1 MKNPKIYSDCYQTVI
16 QIFHRTKGIPKHLR
30 PTLGRRIEDSA
41 LGCLISIRKGALT
54 PSTHRMKHLF
64 SASEQL
70 DELRMMIEVAKDLNA
85 ISITAFSEITELTRE
100 IGKEL
105 GGFIKHEQRTKL
117 TP

>member
-1 MKNPKIYSDCYQTVI
+1 MKDPKIYSDCYQAVI
-16 QIFHRTKGIPKHLR
+16 QIFHRTKSIPKHLR

-41 LGCLISIRKGALT
+41 LGCLISIRKGAIA
-54 PSTHRMKHLF
+54 SSAQRMKHLF

-70 DELRMMIEVAKDLNA
+70 DELRIMVQIAKDLNA

-105 GGFIKHEQRTKL
+105 GGFIKHEQRAKP